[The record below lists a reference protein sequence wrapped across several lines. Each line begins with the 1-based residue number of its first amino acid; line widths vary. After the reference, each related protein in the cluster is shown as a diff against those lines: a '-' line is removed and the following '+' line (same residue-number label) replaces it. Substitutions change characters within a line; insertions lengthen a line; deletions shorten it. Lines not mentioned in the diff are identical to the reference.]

1 MTAGSGALQIKM
13 VRELLR
19 SREARDAEG
28 LFAAEGLKIFEE
40 VPAEAV
46 REVFVSESFAKEHG
60 GLLRDMPYTVVSD
73 KRFGSISDTKNP
85 QGVIAVLK
93 KPVWDLAKVLGSG
106 LSAGNG
112 GVDGITAEKNSE
124 SSSAFGNGGEKAG
137 KLFLAAEHLQ
147 DPGNAGT
154 ILRTAE
160 AAGAD
165 AVFFTKDSVDIFNP
179 KVVRSTMGSI
189 FRMPVFYVENA
200 AGLAETLRKY
210 SVRSYAAYL
219 PGSTVYDE
227 PDYTGGTCFFIGNES
242 RGLTEEAA
250 EAADARIRIPMT
262 EKINSLNAAM
272 AAGILL
278 YEAARQRRNKEQR

>member
-1 MTAGSGALQIKM
+1 MTAGSGALQFKM

-112 GVDGITAEKNSE
+112 G
-124 SSSAFGNGGEKAG
+124 EKAG

-200 AGLAETLRKY
+200 AGLAEQLRKY

-278 YEAARQRRNKEQR
+278 YEAARQRRNKEQQNVMF